1 MKMRNRNHKILVFG
15 CLLLCL
21 TTGGFPVMPTRVL
34 AAEKTDSKEEMS
46 LTIRCEYDN
55 QPLVGETISL
65 YKVAED
71 PNNGEASVTKEF
83 QDYKVDYT
91 ELDNGN
97 EENLALVLADYAER
111 DHVKPYYSGNT
122 DTTGT
127 LEVDEEDGLTSGWY
141 LVVEDRLIIDKIAY
155 TSEPFMVALPATEE
169 DGTIEYEVQL
179 NPKVRSTDTTETV
192 KMQALII
199 WDDENSD
206 ENRPESVTVQLL
218 KDGEVY
224 DEQELSEENNWSYTW
239 ENLDGTP
246 QWTVVQKDVLECYTI
261 SVERNGESYI
271 VLNKYTG
278 TQPNQSEIQSVET
291 PQEEPTEEK
300 STKSTTQTT
309 TESTSDSSE
318 KSTSSP
324 DNNSSAKLPQTG
336 LLWWPVPVL
345 LISGMLLII
354 VGLLRHQK
362 GGEEDEE

>member
-21 TTGGFPVMPTRVL
+21 TMGGSPVMPTRVL
-34 AAEKTDSKEEMS
+34 AAGETDSKEEMS
-46 LTIRCEYDN
+46 LTIHCSYDN
-55 QPLVGETISL
+55 QPLTGVNISL
-65 YKVAED
+65 YKVADD
-71 PNNGEASVTKEF
+71 PNNGEASVTEEF

-91 ELDNGN
+91 ELNNGN

-155 TSEPFMVALPATEE
+155 TSEPFMVALPETEE

-192 KMQALII
+192 EMQALII
-199 WDDENSD
+199 WDDENND
-206 ENRPESVTVQLL
+206 ENRPKSVTVQLL

-239 ENLDGTP
+239 ENLDGTSK
-246 QWTVVQKDVLECYTI
+246 WTAVQKGVPDCYTV
-261 SVERNGESYI
+261 SVEQNGNTYI
-271 VLNKYTG
+271 FLNKYAKIVL
-278 TQPNQSEIQSVET
+278 NQSEIQSGED
-291 PQEEPTEEK
+291 PQEETTEEK
-300 STKSTTQTT
+300 STKSTSKT
-309 TESTSDSSE
+309 TESSSGSSE
-318 KSTSSP
+318 ESTSSP
-324 DNNSSAKLPQTG
+324 DNSSSTKLPQTG
-336 LLWWPVPVL
+336 LLWWPVPMM
-345 LISGMLLII
+345 LIFGMLFII

-362 GGEEDEE
+362 GGDDDEE